1 RGSNL
6 TIHPLRNIKDLV
18 YLGNMGIG

>member
-6 TIHPLRNIKDLV
+6 TTHPLRNIKDLV
-18 YLGNMGIG
+18 VYM